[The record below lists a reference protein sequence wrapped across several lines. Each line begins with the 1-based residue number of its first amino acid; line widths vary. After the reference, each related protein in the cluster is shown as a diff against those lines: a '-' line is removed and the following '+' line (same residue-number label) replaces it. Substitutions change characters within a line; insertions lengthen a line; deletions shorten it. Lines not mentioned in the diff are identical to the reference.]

1 MLAASPVARLKVN
14 MMTKSRISTLFAL
27 LSILL
32 TSCGAST
39 LPQDYEFN
47 SDVTPGASRAYY
59 EIFVRSFADSDDDQ
73 IGDFQGLTDKVP
85 YLNEL
90 GVGGVWLMPIHPSPT
105 YHGYDVEDYYAIN
118 EDFGTL
124 ADFEEFVDTA
134 HDANIDVIIDLVI
147 NHTSYTHPWFI
158 QGKENFRTNNFSP
171 TDETNKANWY
181 NFYWEGGIVKYEAG
195 FGDWMPDLN
204 LDNSKVR
211 EEIANICAY
220 WQDLGVDGFRLDAVK
235 YFYISEAQKSIDFL
249 SWLTNVVRANDS
261 DAYLVGEVWDDQ
273 PTVNLYYG
281 GMDSLFNFAGAGTT
295 GYIIDNITSVTGST
309 FAFRIAD
316 SQEKIL
322 TINENGLMANFLTNH
337 DMDRSSGMFIMDTEA
352 RRKLAASAYLLTPG
366 VPFIYYGE
374 EIGLRGT
381 RGSAQTDANRRLP
394 MQWTSGDDPWRT
406 AWPEGTTYDMTKQ
419 VKEGAFELLEEP
431 FSLTNHYKKVLNVR
445 NAYPWIKDA
454 IVDDVA
460 VANNALAALKLS
472 SRDGTKNIYVVHNFA
487 AEEMALDLSRLS
499 DDELKIAY
507 DIFTNQT
514 RASISEN
521 NLTLSAYSSVI
532 FEKK

>member
-1 MLAASPVARLKVN
+1 MIKKN
-14 MMTKSRISTLFAL
+14 RISTIFAL
-27 LSILL
+27 LSIVL
-32 TSCGAST
+32 TSCGANT
-39 LPQDYEFN
+39 VPQDYEFN
-47 SDVTPGASRAYY
+47 TDVASGASGAYY
-59 EIFVRSFADSDDDQ
+59 EIFVRTFADSDDDQ
-73 IGDFQGLTDKVP
+73 IGDFQGLTDKVS
-85 YLNEL
+85 YLQEL

-124 ADFEEFVDTA
+124 ADFSAFVSAA

-147 NHTSYTHPWFI
+147 NHTSRTHPWFTE
-158 QGKENFRTNNFSP
+158 GLNNFRNGTFSP

-181 NFYWEGGIVKYEAG
+181 NFYWEGGVVKYEAG

-211 EEIANICAY
+211 DEIAAICKH

-235 YFYISEAQKSIDFL
+235 YFYMNNSTKSIDFL
-249 SWLTNVVRANDS
+249 EWLTDVVRVNDP

-273 PTVNLYYG
+273 ATVNLYYRG
-281 GMDSLFNFAGAGTT
+281 IDSLFNFAGSGTG
-295 GYIIDNITSVTGST
+295 GYIIDSITSVTGST
-309 FAFRIAD
+309 FAFRLAD
-316 SQEKIL
+316 SQEKVL
-322 TINENGLMANFLTNH
+322 AINEDGLMANFLTNH

-406 AWPEGTTYDMTKQ
+406 AWPEGTTYDMNKQ
-419 VKEGAFELLEEP
+419 IKEGAFELLELP

-454 IVDDVA
+454 SADDIPT
-460 VANNALAALKLS
+460 ANNSLAAIKLT
-472 SRDGTKNIYVVHNFA
+472 SRDQTKTIYVVHNFA
-487 AEEMALDLSRLS
+487 AEEMVLDLSRLS
-499 DDELKIAY
+499 SEQLTITY
-507 DIFTNQT
+507 DIFTNQI
-514 RASISEN
+514 RAIISDN
-521 NLTLSAYSSVI
+521 NLTLSAYSSVVL
-532 FEKK
+532 ELN